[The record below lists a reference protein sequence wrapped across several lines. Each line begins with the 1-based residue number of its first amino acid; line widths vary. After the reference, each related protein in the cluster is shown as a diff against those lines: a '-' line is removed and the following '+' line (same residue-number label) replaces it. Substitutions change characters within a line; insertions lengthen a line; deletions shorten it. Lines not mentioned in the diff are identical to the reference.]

1 MRTTLP
7 ALLAAAL
14 LAGCPRPSVRD
25 SAAPP
30 PDPRPLSDPA
40 TTMSDPATPATPAE
54 PAHLLA
60 ADEAAAL
67 FADAVA
73 RGLPRND
80 LLLVVDSSRG
90 LAELVC
96 VEGFVA
102 EWPVSIAKAGLGA
115 AAGSERTP
123 PGWHRAAERIGRG
136 AAPGT
141 MFVSRRPNGRVLP
154 PSAWRAPDPA
164 EDAILTRVVW
174 LAGLEPGVNAGRGID
189 SHERCI
195 YLHGT
200 NQEQLLGS
208 PASHGC
214 IRFSNAAI
222 EELFDLADG
231 VELFCFIR

>member
-1 MRTTLP
+1 MRAPLP
-7 ALLAAAL
+7 AILAVLPL
-14 LAGCPRPSVRD
+14 LAGCGGAPAPRAPEPQPEPTPAVSRP
-25 SAAPP
+25 AMPTPPPAPP
-30 PDPRPLSDPA
+30 QPARLLSDA
-40 TTMSDPATPATPAE
+40 
-54 PAHLLA
+54 
-60 ADEAAAL
+60 EAASL
-67 FADAVA
+67 FADAVS
-73 RGLPRND
+73 RGLPQTD
-80 LLLVVDSSRG
+80 LLLVVDAARG
-90 LAELVC
+90 RAELVC
-96 VEGFVA
+96 SEGFVA
-102 EWPVSIAKAGLGA
+102 EWPVSTAKAGVGA
-115 AAGSERTP
+115 EAGSNKTP
-123 PGWHRAAERIGRG
+123 PGWHRAVERIGRG

-231 VELFCFIR
+231 VEMYCLVR

>member
-1 MRTTLP
+1 MRTTPP

-14 LAGCPRPSVRD
+14 LAGCSRAPSPEP
-25 SAAPP
+25 AAPLP
-30 PDPRPLSDPA
+30 SPA
-40 TTMSDPATPATPAE
+40 ATMSAPATPAPPAE
-54 PAHLLA
+54 PERLLA
-60 ADEAAAL
+60 PAEASSL
-67 FADAVA
+67 FEEAVA
-73 RGLPRND
+73 RGLPRGD
-80 LLLVVDSSRG
+80 LLLVVDSARG

-96 VEGFVA
+96 SEGAVA
-102 EWPVSIAKAGLGA
+102 EWPVSTAKAGLGS
-115 AAGSERTP
+115 AAGSNRTP

-141 MFVSRRPNGRVLP
+141 MFVSRRPNGRVIP
-154 PSAWRAPDPA
+154 PSGWRAPDPA
-164 EDAILTRVVW
+164 EDAVLTRVVW
-174 LAGLEPGVNAGRGID
+174 LSGLEPGVNAGRGID

-200 NQEQLLGS
+200 NQEQLLGT

-231 VELFCFIR
+231 VELYCLVR

>member
-1 MRTTLP
+1 MRTSLSVL
-7 ALLAAAL
+7 AAAAL
-14 LAGCPRPSVRD
+14 LAGCSRD
-25 SAAPP
+25 PAPP
-30 PDPRPLSDPA
+30 PRAPAEPGAAILLPSPPPVSETPRPD
-40 TTMSDPATPATPAE
+40 E

-60 ADEAAAL
+60 PGEAAAL

-73 RGLPRND
+73 RGLPAGD

-90 LAELVC
+90 RAELVC
-96 VEGFVA
+96 SDGFVA
-102 EWPVSIAKAGLGA
+102 EWPVSTAKAGVGA
-115 AAGSERTP
+115 EAGSNKTP
-123 PGWHRAAERIGRG
+123 PGWHRAVERIGRG

-154 PSAWRAPDPA
+154 PSQWRAPDPA

-231 VELFCFIR
+231 VELYCLVR

>member
-1 MRTTLP
+1 MATPFRF
-7 ALLAAAL
+7 LLAAAL
-14 LAGCPRPSVRD
+14 LAGCSRNPP
-25 SAAPP
+25 AAGPAPAPP
-30 PDPRPLSDPA
+30 PPIAVPA
-40 TTMSDPATPATPAE
+40 ADMDAPPAPPPPAPDR
-54 PAHLLA
+54 LLGE
-60 ADEAAAL
+60 DEAAAL
-67 FADAVA
+67 FAEAVS
-73 RGLPRND
+73 RGLPRGD
-80 LLLVVDSSRG
+80 LLLVVDSARG

-96 VEGFVA
+96 AEGFVA
-102 EWPVSIAKAGLGA
+102 LWPVSTAKAGLGSE
-115 AAGSERTP
+115 AGSNKTP

-154 PSAWRAPDPA
+154 PEAWRAPEPA

-174 LAGLEPGVNAGRGID
+174 LAGLEPGVNAGRGRD

-214 IRFSNAAI
+214 VRFSNEAI
-222 EELFDLADG
+222 ADLFDLADG
-231 VELFCFIR
+231 AELFCLIR

>member
-1 MRTTLP
+1 MRTTTT
-7 ALLAAAL
+7 ALLAAVL
-14 LAGCPRPSVRD
+14 LAGCSRAPAPAP
-25 SAAPP
+25 AAPP
-30 PDPRPLSDPA
+30 PAPA
-40 TTMSDPATPATPAE
+40 LPSPAPMPEPPPPPAE

-60 ADEAAAL
+60 PAEASAL
-67 FADAVA
+67 FEEAVA
-73 RGLPRND
+73 RGLPRGD
-80 LLLVVDSSRG
+80 LLLVVDSARG

-96 VEGFVA
+96 SDGFVA
-102 EWPVSIAKAGLGA
+102 EWPVSTAKAGIGS
-115 AAGSERTP
+115 AAGSNKTP

-141 MFVSRRPNGRVLP
+141 MFVSRRPNGRVIP
-154 PSAWRAPDPA
+154 PSGWRAPDPA
-164 EDAILTRVVW
+164 EDAVLTRVIW
-174 LAGLEPGVNAGRGID
+174 LAGLEPGVNTGRGVD

-214 IRFSNAAI
+214 VRFANAAI

-231 VELFCFIR
+231 VELYCLVR

>member
-1 MRTTLP
+1 MPTP
-7 ALLAAAL
+7 
-14 LAGCPRPSVRD
+14 PP
-25 SAAPP
+25 APP
-30 PDPRPLSDPA
+30 QPA
-40 TTMSDPATPATPAE
+40 R
-54 PAHLLA
+54 LLTDA
-60 ADEAAAL
+60 EAAAL
-67 FADAVA
+67 FRDAVA
-73 RGLPRND
+73 RGLPQTD
-80 LLLVVDSSRG
+80 LLLVVDAARG
-90 LAELVC
+90 RAELVC
-96 VEGFVA
+96 SEGFVA
-102 EWPVSIAKAGLGA
+102 EWPVSTAKAGVGA
-115 AAGSERTP
+115 EAGSNKTP
-123 PGWHRAAERIGRG
+123 PGWHRAVERIGRG

-231 VELFCFIR
+231 VELYCLVR